1 MQWIVDLAQLNYGPY
16 FFQILLLGVFAYGA
30 RHYFPLWVAEQ
41 IKLQTQKDHTQFS
54 EALKWE
60 LKSRE
65 QAVKVAEYL
74 ALANTLKSS
83 SPEEE
88 YRKANQLSWE
98 LAMWLPEDIYK
109 KMVQGVV
116 NRDVDSNELATVIQV
131 RKLLLGD
138 DSGNLTADD
147 VAAHGPSIGGQ

>member
-1 MQWIVDLAQLNYGPY
+1 MAKFNYGPY
-16 FFQILLLGVFAYGA
+16 FVQFLLFVVFAYIA

-41 IKLQTQKDHTQFS
+41 MKLQTQKDHTKFS

-60 LKSRE
+60 LKGRE

-74 ALANTLKSS
+74 ALANTLKSCS
-83 SPEEE
+83 SEEE

-116 NRDVDSNELATVIQV
+116 NRNLDSNELVTVVQV

-138 DSGNLTADD
+138 DSGNLTVDD
-147 VAAHGPSIGGQ
+147 VAVHGPSIGGQ

>member
-1 MQWIVDLAQLNYGPY
+1 V
-16 FFQILLLGVFAYGA
+16 
-30 RHYFPLWVAEQ
+30 RHYLPLWVAEQ
-41 IKLQTQKDHTQFS
+41 IRLHAQKDHTQFS

-74 ALANTLKSS
+74 ALANTLKNCSS
-83 SPEEE
+83 EAE

-116 NRDVDSNELATVIQV
+116 NRNEDSNELATVIQV

-138 DSGNLTADD
+138 GSGNLTADN
-147 VAAHGPSIGGQ
+147 VAG